1 MENQNMAEET
11 AAETVI
17 RYLDYRS
24 QAEQRRKE
32 LDSLREQCLANTR
45 GKWDNGSRGWKK
57 GAVVSIIFLYMSF
70 SFTIVQCRGTQGH
83 CHIRSTSTRALCGRA
98 HA

>member
-1 MENQNMAEET
+1 MTEDT

-17 RYLDYRS
+17 RYLDYRT

-45 GKWDNGSRGWKK
+45 GKWNQWESENVGWT
-57 GAVVSIIFLYMSF
+57 VL
-70 SFTIVQCRGTQGH
+70 
-83 CHIRSTSTRALCGRA
+83 
-98 HA
+98 